1 MSSHHK
7 QQQSITRNSPRPKKS
22 LGQHFLVDKRVL
34 SKIITAADLSEQ
46 DSVVEVGAGKGL
58 LTSELASRVGKVVAV
73 EIDNILIPILK
84 SKYSQMDHVD
94 VIHEDA
100 RNIEINQIIPDN
112 QPYKLVANLPYYA
125 ALPIIRKF
133 LESNHPPE
141 LIVVMVQL
149 EVAERMTATVGKMS
163 LVSVSIQLRGIPKII
178 TTISPRSFK
187 PQPKVSSAVIRIDV
201 RPKPLLELKSES
213 EFFKV
218 VRAGFSSP
226 RKQIRNTLKQGLSLN
241 GSETDL
247 LLRESGIDPTLRPQ
261 HLSMQDWGKL
271 YSSFQNTIGRI
282 QI

>member
-1 MSSHHK
+1 MPLHHK
-7 QQQSITRNSPRPKKS
+7 NQPPITKSNPRPKKS

-34 SKIITAADLSEQ
+34 SKIVKAADLSDQ
-46 DSVVEVGAGKGL
+46 DSVVEIGAGKGS
-58 LTSELASRVGKVVAV
+58 LTSELAVRVGKVIAV
-73 EIDNILIPILK
+73 EIDNLLIPILK
-84 SKYSQMDHVD
+84 SKYDQLQHVD

-100 RNIEINQIIPDN
+100 RNIDIDQILPERE
-112 QPYKLVANLPYYA
+112 PYKLVANLPYYA

-133 LESNHPPE
+133 LESNHPPK
-141 LIVVMVQL
+141 LIVVMVQQ

-201 RPKPLLELKSES
+201 RPNPLLNLKSES
-213 EFFKV
+213 EFFKI

-241 GSETDL
+241 GSESDHL
-247 LLRESGIDPTLRPQ
+247 LKESGIDPTMRPQ
-261 HLSMQDWGKL
+261 YLSMQDWGKL
-271 YSSFQNTIGRI
+271 YSTFQNSLGRI

>member
-1 MSSHHK
+1 MSSHYKHP
-7 QQQSITRNSPRPKKS
+7 QSITRNSPRPKKS
-22 LGQHFLVDKRVL
+22 LGQHFLIDKRVL
-34 SKIITAADLSEQ
+34 SKIIAAADLSEQ

-58 LTSELASRVGKVVAV
+58 LTSELAGRVGKVIAV

-100 RNIEINQIIPDN
+100 RNIDINHIIPVN

-261 HLSMQDWGKL
+261 YLSMQDWGKL

>member
-1 MSSHHK
+1 MSSHYKHP
-7 QQQSITRNSPRPKKS
+7 QSITRNSPRPKKS

-58 LTSELASRVGKVVAV
+58 LTSELAGRVGKVIAV
-73 EIDNILIPILK
+73 EIDNILIPLLK

-100 RNIEINQIIPDN
+100 RNIDINQIIPVN

-261 HLSMQDWGKL
+261 YLSMQDWGKL

>member
-1 MSSHHK
+1 MSSHYKHP
-7 QQQSITRNSPRPKKS
+7 QSITRNSPRPKKS

-58 LTSELASRVGKVVAV
+58 LTSELAGRVGKVIAV
-73 EIDNILIPILK
+73 EIDNILIPLLK
-84 SKYSQMDHVD
+84 SKYSQMDNVD

-100 RNIEINQIIPDN
+100 RNIDINQIIPVN

-261 HLSMQDWGKL
+261 YLSMQDWGKL

>member
-1 MSSHHK
+1 MPNNHNP
-7 QQQSITRNSPRPKKS
+7 QQTISKINPRPKKS

-34 SKIITAADLSEQ
+34 SKIIKAADLSGL
-46 DSVVEVGAGKGL
+46 DNVVEIGAGKGL
-58 LTSELASRVGKVVAV
+58 LTSELAGRVAKVIAV
-73 EIDNILIPILK
+73 EIDNLLIPILE
-84 SKYSQMDHVD
+84 SKYDQLPHVN

-100 RNIEINQIIPDN
+100 RNIDIHQIIPRAES
-112 QPYKLVANLPYYA
+112 YKLVANLPYYA

-133 LESNHPPE
+133 LESDHPPKM
-141 LIVVMVQL
+141 IVVMVQQ

-163 LVSVSIQLRGIPKII
+163 LVSVAIQLRGIPKII

-226 RKQIRNTLKQGLSLN
+226 RKQIRNTLKQGLPLN
-241 GSETDL
+241 GSESDL
-247 LLRESGIDPTLRPQ
+247 LLRNSGIDPTLRPQ
-261 HLSMQDWGKL
+261 YLSMQDWGKL
-271 YSSFQNTIGRI
+271 YSSFQNTTGRI